1 MNPQPPPVAARP
13 PAGPR
18 SLGPPP
24 PSAHGEGSPRPQESP
39 AARAAGLPYLPP
51 PPPPDD
57 VPALFRWSLAV
68 LKASAGRD
76 RAAIR
81 RHQGGLGGS
90 ESLGTVAVAMGTDL
104 AMFAAKATAA
114 ALTGSAAL
122 FAESLHSLADTGNQL
137 LLLTGLHRARRR
149 PDARHPFG
157 YGAELFYWSLLAALG
172 IFVVGGVLS
181 VWEGVQHL
189 LHPGAVQAG
198 VLGFAVLGLGCL
210 LDGTSWL
217 GSVRQ
222 LRREAAARGVPF
234 RQHLRST
241 TDTAV
246 TAVYYE
252 DSAALAGNAI
262 ALAGLGARQLTGSA
276 APDAAAG
283 IVIGILLA
291 AIGLRLAARNRAL
304 LTNHS
309 ESPAVLDRIR
319 GLLTAEPGVAAV
331 GQIASVYLGPHQ
343 LLLTA
348 EIQPLD
354 TMSGMALRQLLAE
367 LRERIAQAIPRVAVV
382 SLMPVVAAEPAP
394 EPTPWDRDYWLRR
407 FPDHE
412 QA

>member
-1 MNPQPPPVAARP
+1 MPQQSPP
-13 PAGPR
+13 
-18 SLGPPP
+18 L
-24 PSAHGEGSPRPQESP
+24 
-39 AARAAGLPYLPP
+39 RAPDLPYLSPP
-51 PPPPDD
+51 PPPTN
-57 VPALFRWSLAV
+57 VLALLRWSLAV
-68 LKASAGRD
+68 LKASTGRD

-81 RHQGGLGGS
+81 RHYAAEGAGGG
-90 ESLGTVAVAMGTDL
+90 ESLGTVAIAMGADL
-104 AMFAAKATAA
+104 AMFAAKAAGA
-114 ALTGSAAL
+114 ALPGSAAL
-122 FAESLHSLADTGNQL
+122 CAATRPSVADTGNQRL
-137 LLLTGLHRARRR
+137 LLPGLRRARRR

-172 IFVVGGVLS
+172 IFAVGGVLS
-181 VWEGVQHL
+181 VWEGVQRL
-189 LHPGAVQAG
+189 LHPSGMQAG
-198 VLGFAVLGLGCL
+198 ALGFAVLGLGCL

-252 DSAALAGNAI
+252 DSAALLGNAI

-283 IVIGILLA
+283 IVIGVLLA

-304 LTNHS
+304 LTNRS

-319 GLLTAEPGVAAV
+319 GLLAADPGVAAV
-331 GQIASVYLGPHQ
+331 GQVASVYVGPHQ

-348 EIQPLD
+348 EIQPVD
-354 TMSGMALRQLLAE
+354 TVSGLRLRQLLAE

-382 SLMPVVAAEPAP
+382 SLMPVVAVEQPP
-394 EPTPWDRDYWLRR
+394 EPTPWDHDYWLRR
-407 FPDHE
+407 FPDDE

>member
-1 MNPQPPPVAARP
+1 MPQQSPPVQAP
-13 PAGPR
+13 DP
-18 SLGPPP
+18 
-24 PSAHGEGSPRPQESP
+24 
-39 AARAAGLPYLPP
+39 PYLPP
-51 PPPPDD
+51 PPPPDH
-57 VPALFRWSLAV
+57 VLALLRWSLAV
-68 LKASAGRD
+68 LKASTGRD

-81 RHQGGLGGS
+81 RHYAAEDAGGG
-90 ESLGTVAVAMGTDL
+90 ESLGTVTIAMGTDL
-104 AMFAAKATAA
+104 AMFAAKAAAA

-122 FAESLHSLADTGNQL
+122 FAESLHSLADTSNQL
-137 LLLTGLHRARRR
+137 LLLTGLRRARRR
-149 PDARHPFG
+149 PDAAHPFG

-172 IFVVGGVLS
+172 IFAVGGVLS
-181 VWEGVQHL
+181 VWEGVQRL
-189 LHPGAVQAG
+189 LHPGEVQAG
-198 VLGFAVLGLGCL
+198 MLGFAVLGLGCL

-262 ALAGLGARQLTGSA
+262 ALTGLGARQLTGSA
-276 APDAAAG
+276 APDAASG
-283 IVIGILLA
+283 IVIGVLLA

-304 LTNHS
+304 LTNRS

-319 GLLTAEPGVAAV
+319 CLLAADPGVAAV
-331 GQIASVYLGPHQ
+331 GQVASVYVGPHQ

-354 TMSGMALRQLLAE
+354 TMSGMRLRQLLAA
-367 LRERIAQAIPRVAVV
+367 LREQIAEAMPRVAVV
-382 SLMPVVAAEPAP
+382 SLMPVVAVEHPP

>member
-1 MNPQPPPVAARP
+1 MN
-13 PAGPR
+13 
-18 SLGPPP
+18 
-24 PSAHGEGSPRPQESP
+24 PRPQP
-39 AARAAGLPYLPP
+39 AAARTADLPYLPP
-51 PPPPDD
+51 PPPPDN
-57 VPALFRWSLAV
+57 VLALLRWSLVV
-68 LKASAGRD
+68 LKASTGRD

-81 RHQGGLGGS
+81 RHQGGSGGG
-90 ESLGTVAVAMGTDL
+90 ESLGTVAIAMGADL
-104 AMFAAKATAA
+104 AMFAAKAAAA

-122 FAESLHSLADTGNQL
+122 FAETLHSLADTGNQL
-137 LLLTGLHRARRR
+137 LLLTGLRRARRR
-149 PDARHPFG
+149 PDAAHPFG

-181 VWEGVQHL
+181 IREGVQRL
-189 LHPGAVQAG
+189 LHPSQVQAG

-222 LRREAAARGVPF
+222 LRREAAARAVPF
-234 RQHLRST
+234 RQHLGSS

-252 DSAALAGNAI
+252 DSAALLGNAI

-283 IVIGILLA
+283 ILIGVLLA

-304 LTNHS
+304 LTNRS

-319 GLLTAEPGVAAV
+319 RLLAADPDVAAV
-331 GQIASVYLGPHQ
+331 GQVASVYLGPHQ

-354 TMSGMALRQLLAE
+354 TISGLRLRQLLAE
-367 LRERIAQAIPRVAVV
+367 LREHIAQAIPRVAVV
-382 SLMPVVAAEPAP
+382 SLMPVVAAEHPP
-394 EPTPWDRDYWLRR
+394 EPKPLGPRLLAAAVPRPRTGMR
-407 FPDHE
+407 
-412 QA
+412 

>member
-1 MNPQPPPVAARP
+1 MPQQSPPVRAP
-13 PAGPR
+13 DLPYLSP
-18 SLGPPP
+18 PPP
-24 PSAHGEGSPRPQESP
+24 PSNV
-39 AARAAGLPYLPP
+39 L
-51 PPPPDD
+51 
-57 VPALFRWSLAV
+57 ALLRWSLAV
-68 LKASAGRD
+68 LKASTGRD
-76 RAAIR
+76 RAVIR
-81 RHQGGLGGS
+81 RHYAAEGAGGG
-90 ESLGTVAVAMGTDL
+90 ESLGTVAIAMGADL
-104 AMFAAKATAA
+104 AMFAAKAAAA

-122 FAESLHSLADTGNQL
+122 VAETLHSLADTGNQL
-137 LLLTGLHRARRR
+137 LLLTGLRRAQRR

-172 IFVVGGVLS
+172 IFTVGGVLS
-181 VWEGVQHL
+181 VWEGVQRL
-189 LHPGAVQAG
+189 LHPSGVQAG

-217 GSVRQ
+217 GSARQ

-252 DSAALAGNAI
+252 DSAALLGNAI

-283 IVIGILLA
+283 IVIGVLLA

-304 LTNHS
+304 LTNRS
-309 ESPAVLDRIR
+309 ESPDVLDRIR
-319 GLLTAEPGVAAV
+319 GLLAADPGVAAV
-331 GQIASVYLGPHQ
+331 GQVASVYVGPHQ

-348 EIQPLD
+348 EIQPVD
-354 TMSGMALRQLLAE
+354 TVSGLRLRRLLAE
-367 LRERIAQAIPRVAVV
+367 LRELIAQAIPRVAIV
-382 SLMPVVAAEPAP
+382 SLMPVVAVEQPP

-407 FPDHE
+407 FPDDE